1 MSNLTQDSNDLRV
14 FTATFTPTEN
24 MKGKGRITLD
34 LSALGYSFFSRLSGI
49 FQSEE
54 YTVDT
59 TPPDAVSNPRLN
71 HVTISLS
78 HEVLT
83 YWETMTVTF
92 EFNEVPWSPIVLPA
106 DVPPPSHNRS
116 HSFTTHDVEV
126 SHGTLSNLV
135 QNPDNLKIFTAT
147 FTPKDHIN
155 RAVGRIT
162 LNLAN
167 LRDSTEIGN
176 DGTGVFQSREY
187 TVDTMVPANVT
198 KVSIRFDDPYLTEG
212 ETTTVRIDF
221 DEGPWNGTFLIP
233 DMVVPNGVLTNLNTE
248 VVGGTSYTATFTPN
262 ANTSRSVGRISLNL
276 ANVSDA
282 GDYKGHPG
290 AGTFQSAEYVV
301 DTMPRNA
308 QSNPNLNHVSIRLSD
323 ALLTLDQSM
332 RVTFEFNAAPL
343 ESSFALSDVVAP
355 LGVFRDLVKDPNN
368 ARIYTGHFTPHSR
381 TRQAVGQITLD
392 LAKLN
397 GSDDNPGTGVFQSTE
412 YTVDN
417 APLSDFSRVSIH
429 LSDTRLTP
437 GETATVTFEFDGW
450 PSFDSFA
457 IGDVAT
463 PYGHLSN
470 LTRATDNARIYTA
483 TFTPNADVR
492 GLHGRLTMELTNVTD
507 KFRNQG
513 TGVFQSSEYVV
524 VTAVASSWS
533 STLNNVVI
541 RLGDSYLS
549 RGESTTVTFAFNA
562 ALPDEDFVRHVVS
575 PLGVL
580 SALGWDDTEKV
591 CTATF
596 TPNVT
601 MGKGMGRISLDLSKV
616 KDMDGNAG
624 SGMYESAEYTV
635 DSTRPQLDGIT
646 LSDTH
651 LNAGETAIVT
661 FAFSKEV
668 SVTSLR
674 AALDLSNARGTLGEP
689 ASTDGG
695 KTWTAILTPLVDTRN
710 ASGVIRVN
718 VNSVR
723 DTHGTAGLGDPVSSN
738 AYTVGTVLP
747 TLAASGHSIDDDRL
761 GIGQTAYVT
770 IKFSEPVKGF
780 DASDVVL
787 APGSGSV
794 GQVSAAWQPGGDGSN
809 DTWEVTLNAP
819 GAGVTSTNNPISVN
833 LAGVN
838 TREGSAGLGIVATGL
853 RYSVDT
859 IRPTLLGTRISY
871 GAGES
876 DTVLKYRESAL
887 VSFTFSEPVT
897 DFGLNDVLLVNGLR
911 DGMLSHFTSTG
922 DGSVWT
928 ATLSAPTP
936 GISSSNNTFRVNMRG
951 VNDLAGNAGE
961 GVVATGVS
969 YDIDTIAGRPSLRIT
984 LADSTLTVGAHAI
997 VTFQFNEA
1005 VTGFDAAD
1013 IVLTSGNG
1021 TLSNLAVGADG
1032 KTWTATFTPT
1042 ANTEVAN
1049 NTVRVDLAGV
1059 RNAAGVAGVG
1069 SASSANYVVDTVR
1082 PMLRSLLIDDRLLAA
1097 HEETTVTITFSQAI
1111 DTNSFTLD
1119 DLEIIDSLTQRNQSI
1134 NGLRGTLS
1142 NLRSTDGG
1150 TTWKLTLR
1158 SPSADNMPDNCIA
1171 IKLRDI
1177 ADAAGNTV
1185 GGGNVPG
1192 DPAGTYIA
1200 NDQAYANDSSPPQVS
1215 GIAVSSHNLRSG
1227 GALTITV
1234 TFNEPVTGFSLDD
1247 IYSAAGASG
1256 GTMSDLNSTDGGR
1269 TWSITLTAPTFRT
1282 SVSWARLSVVTGAAH
1297 GIRDLAGNMSREG
1310 GFHGSAYNVDTRD
1323 LVISPT
1329 ATITLA
1335 DNRLMAGETTTVTIV
1350 FNDRVNGFTADDV
1363 ILTHAN
1369 GTLGPLTANADG
1381 KTWTATFTPTANVH
1395 SASNTIGVN
1404 LFGVTDAVNP
1414 ADTIGSGQAS
1424 SASYSVSTVRPGV
1437 TIALDSTSL
1446 TMRETTTVR
1455 FAFSEAVM
1463 GFSAQDVVLSDAN
1476 GTLGPLTGNA
1486 FGTTWTATFTPT
1498 ANVLDASNTIRVNLA
1513 GVSNAAGNTGEGSAS
1528 SADYA
1533 IDTTAMRPTATITLA
1548 DTDLRID
1555 ETTTVTIVFNSQV
1568 RGFTADDIVLSDAN
1582 GTLSLF
1588 TANSLSTTWTA
1599 TFTPTLNVQD
1609 TSNTIRVNLAGVT
1622 NRANRTG
1629 LGSATSANYQIDTIE
1644 STRPSASITLSDSAL
1659 KIGETSTV
1667 TFRFNVPV
1675 LGFTAD
1681 DVEAPNGTLGP
1692 LVADADGRTWSATF
1706 TPNGNTEDSSNA
1718 IRVNLAGVTNTV
1730 GRTGFGHASSADYQV
1745 DTTRPSVRS
1754 ITLAESKLSGNEATS
1769 VTIVFSEA
1777 LDRSLPPTDGK
1788 AFTLSDL
1795 TINPASS
1802 GGIFSDLRSD
1812 DGITWQCT
1820 LTAPSAVGRS
1830 TSSNRVRV
1838 NLSGVTD
1845 LAGNQGEGTP
1855 SSEPF
1860 SYDLVRPT
1868 VSITLSDTELTMG
1881 ETAFVTFTFNERVTG
1896 FTQNEVVLTGAN
1908 GTLSHFTPDTVG
1920 RNWTA
1925 TFTPTANISS
1935 ANNTIGVNLSRV
1947 RDDAGNAGEGLGSSA
1962 NYQINTFDDTR
1973 LNATITLA
1981 DTRLTPGETTTVSFR
1996 FNERVTGFTSAH
2008 VVLSDANGTLGP
2020 LTADADGK
2028 TWSATFT
2035 PTANVDD
2042 AMNSIRVNLGGV
2054 TGATGRA
2061 GDGYAVSPN
2070 YSVNTTR
2077 PGASITLADTH
2088 LTAGQTTTVRFAFSE
2103 TVNGFTAADVVL
2115 SDANGTLGP
2124 LTANADGKTW
2134 SATFT
2139 PTANVEDSSNTIR
2152 VNLAGV
2158 SNAAGNAGADHAS
2171 SANYRVDTLRPSA
2184 TITLAD
2190 TRLSAGESTTVTFA
2204 FSEAVTGFDASD
2216 VVLSE
2221 ATGTLGPL
2229 AAGSDGKTWTATFTP
2244 TANANAASNRISVNL
2259 AGVAD
2264 AAGNAGV
2271 GNVSSAQYSVHTAGP
2286 TASITVADDAL
2297 TTGETTTVSFTFN
2310 EPVTGLD
2317 ASDVVL
2323 SDANGTL
2330 GPITPNAART
2340 VWTAIFTPTAHV
2352 SDATNSIGLNLAGV
2366 RNDAGN
2372 AGTGNARSANYS
2384 VDTRDTTGPT
2394 ATVTLEDSAL
2404 TAGESTTV
2412 TIRFSE
2418 PVQDFD
2424 ASDIVYTHGTLSWP
2438 TANAART
2445 VWTATFTPTANVNA
2459 ETNTLRV
2466 DLTGVRD
2473 DAGNAGVGSASSN
2486 YSVHTTRPTATVELA
2501 DSALT
2506 AGEST
2511 TVRFSFSEPVTGL
2524 DASDIVCTSGTLS
2537 APTANAERTVWT
2549 ATFTPTANVSAGT
2562 NTIHLDLTGVR
2573 NDAGNAGIGSASST
2587 NYSVDTRTDS
2597 SGPTVTIT
2605 LADTALSAGE
2615 TTTVSFR
2622 FDEPVNGLDA
2632 SDVVCTSG
2640 TLSAPTAN
2648 AERTV
2653 WTASFTPTANTS
2665 AGANTIR
2672 VDLAGVRDD
2681 VGNAGTGSAIS
2692 ANYSVD
2698 TERPTVSIALAD
2710 SALSAGETTS
2720 VSFRFSEPVNGLDA
2734 SDIVCTSGTLSAP
2747 TANAERTVWTS
2758 TFTPTDNTNA
2768 ATNTIRVN
2776 LANVRDDAGNAG
2788 TDGTISAN
2796 YSVHTTRP
2804 TATVVL
2810 ADSALSAGETTSVSF
2825 RFSEPVNGLD
2835 ASDIVCTSG
2844 TLSAPTANAERTL
2857 WTATFTP
2864 AADTTAPSNTIR
2876 VNLAGVSN
2884 DAGNAG
2890 TGRADSSNYSVD
2902 TTRPTATIALANT
2915 ALTAGQT
2922 TTVSITFSEP
2932 VKGFDASDIVCTGGT
2947 LSWPTASADRTVWTA
2962 TLTPT
2967 ANTNAGAN
2975 TLRVNLA
2982 GVTDAAGNA
2991 GVGNAD
2997 SANYSVHTTRP
3008 TATITLADSA
3018 LSVGETTTVTLRFNE
3033 PVTGLDASDIVCS
3046 NGTLSAPTANAERTV
3061 WTATLTPTANVS
3073 APANTLRLNLAGV
3086 SNDAGNAG
3094 TDSALSA
3101 NYSVDTRA
3109 DTTGPTATITLA
3121 DTALSAG
3128 ETTTVSFRFNE
3139 PVTDLDASDIVC
3151 PNGTLSAPTANA
3163 ERTLWTATFTPTA
3176 NANAPSNTIR
3186 VNLAGVRDDAGNAG
3200 TGSAISTNYSVDT
3213 RTDSTGPTA
3222 TITLADSTLSA
3233 GETTTVTITFSE
3245 PVTDLDAS
3253 AIVCPNGTL
3262 TTPTA
3267 NAERTVWTATLTPTA
3282 NTNAGANTL
3291 RVNLAGVRDDAGN
3304 AGVGS
3309 AESSP
3314 YSVHTTR
3321 PTATVTLADSALTAG
3336 QTTTLTITFSEPV
3349 NGLDASDI
3357 VYTNGTLSAPT
3368 ASAERTVWTATLTPT
3383 ANTDAE
3389 ANTIRV
3395 NLAGVR
3401 NDAGNAG
3408 VDTASST
3415 NYSVHTTRP
3424 TATIALANN
3433 TLIAG
3438 QTTTLTITFSEPVN
3452 GLDASD
3458 IVYTNGTLGWPT
3470 ASAERTV
3477 WTATLTPTA
3486 NVDAEANTIRVNLAG
3501 VRNDAGNAGTGTAS
3515 STNYSVHTTR
3525 PTATIV
3531 LADSA
3536 LTAGETTTVTITFN
3550 KPVNGLDA
3558 SDIVCPNGTLSAPT
3572 ANAERT
3578 VWTATLTPT
3587 ANANAGANTIRVNLA
3602 GVTDDAGNT
3611 GTGSAISAN
3620 YSVDTR
3626 TDSTGLTATI
3636 ALADTALTAGETTTV
3651 TITFN
3656 KPVNG
3661 LDASDIVCMSGTL
3674 SAPTA
3679 NTERTVWTATLTP
3692 TANANAPIN
3701 TIRVNLSG
3709 VTDDAGTAGT
3719 GSAISAN
3726 YSVDTRTDSTGLT
3739 ATITLADTALTVGES
3754 TTVTITF
3761 NKPVNGLDTSDIVC
3775 PNGTLSAPTANAE
3788 RTVWTATLTPTANAN
3803 AGANTIRVNL
3813 AGVTDDAGTAG
3824 TGSAISANYSVDTT
3838 RPTATI
3844 TLADTAL
3851 TAGETTTVT
3860 ITFNE
3865 PVTGFDASDILC
3877 TSGTLSPPTAN
3888 TERTVWTATL
3898 APTADTSAPA
3908 NTIRVNLSGVRDDA
3922 GNTGTG
3928 SAESANYSVDTKR
3941 PTATITLADTALTAD
3956 KTTTVTI
3963 TFNEPVTGFDASD
3976 IVCTSGTLS
3985 PPTANTE
3992 RTVWTAT
3999 LAPTADTSAPANTIR
4014 VNLSGVRDDAGNTGT
4029 GSAISTNYSVDT
4041 TRPTATITLADT
4053 ALTAD
4058 KTTTVTITFSEPV
4071 EDFDASDILCTSG
4084 TLGWPTASEDRTVWT
4099 ATLTPTA
4106 NTNAATNTIRLNL
4119 AGVRDDAGNAG
4130 IGRAD
4135 SANYS
4140 VDTKRPTATIA
4151 LADSTLTAGKTTTVT
4166 ITFSE
4171 PVTGFDTSDVVCPNG
4186 TLSPPTANA
4195 GRTVWTATF
4204 TPTANVNVL
4213 ANTIRVNLAGITDD
4227 AGNTGTGSADSAN
4240 YSVDTRPADTAGPTA
4255 TVTLADTHLTVGE
4268 TTTVTITFNEPV
4280 TGFTRD
4286 DVVLSEA
4293 NGTFTDPTTND
4304 HGRTW
4309 TATFTPTAGV
4319 ENSSNTISVNQEG
4332 VRNAAGRAGTGHAHG
4347 PRYQIDTRAPVLA
4360 SATVNA
4366 SQLVLRYTEGTSLDA
4381 THIP

>member
-1 MSNLTQDSNDLRV
+1 MSNLQKDSDNARIY
-14 FTATFTPTEN
+14 TATFTPTADVSRPV
-24 MKGKGRITLD
+24 GRITLD
-34 LSALGYSFFSRLSGI
+34 LTKLKYGYDMGGRLAGV
-49 FQSEE
+49 FQSAE

-59 TPPDAVSNPRLN
+59 TPPDAVLD
-71 HVTISLS
+71 
-78 HEVLT
+78 
-83 YWETMTVTF
+83 
-92 EFNEVPWSPIVLPA
+92 A
-106 DVPPPSHNRS
+106 D
-116 HSFTTHDVEV
+116 
-126 SHGTLSNLV
+126 
-135 QNPDNLKIFTAT
+135 
-147 FTPKDHIN
+147 
-155 RAVGRIT
+155 
-162 LNLAN
+162 
-167 LRDSTEIGN
+167 
-176 DGTGVFQSREY
+176 
-187 TVDTMVPANVT
+187 
-198 KVSIRFDDPYLTEG
+198 
-212 ETTTVRIDF
+212 
-221 DEGPWNGTFLIP
+221 
-233 DMVVPNGVLTNLNTE
+233 
-248 VVGGTSYTATFTPN
+248 
-262 ANTSRSVGRISLNL
+262 
-276 ANVSDA
+276 
-282 GDYKGHPG
+282 
-290 AGTFQSAEYVV
+290 
-301 DTMPRNA
+301 
-308 QSNPNLNHVSIRLSD
+308 
-323 ALLTLDQSM
+323 
-332 RVTFEFNAAPL
+332 
-343 ESSFALSDVVAP
+343 
-355 LGVFRDLVKDPNN
+355 
-368 ARIYTGHFTPHSR
+368 
-381 TRQAVGQITLD
+381 
-392 LAKLN
+392 
-397 GSDDNPGTGVFQSTE
+397 
-412 YTVDN
+412 
-417 APLSDFSRVSIH
+417 
-429 LSDTRLTP
+429 
-437 GETATVTFEFDGW
+437 
-450 PSFDSFA
+450 
-457 IGDVAT
+457 
-463 PYGHLSN
+463 
-470 LTRATDNARIYTA
+470 
-483 TFTPNADVR
+483 
-492 GLHGRLTMELTNVTD
+492 
-507 KFRNQG
+507 
-513 TGVFQSSEYVV
+513 
-524 VTAVASSWS
+524 
-533 STLNNVVI
+533 
-541 RLGDSYLS
+541 
-549 RGESTTVTFAFNA
+549 
-562 ALPDEDFVRHVVS
+562 
-575 PLGVL
+575 
-580 SALGWDDTEKV
+580 
-591 CTATF
+591 
-596 TPNVT
+596 
-601 MGKGMGRISLDLSKV
+601 
-616 KDMDGNAG
+616 
-624 SGMYESAEYTV
+624 
-635 DSTRPQLDGIT
+635 
-646 LSDTH
+646 
-651 LNAGETAIVT
+651 
-661 FAFSKEV
+661 
-668 SVTSLR
+668 
-674 AALDLSNARGTLGEP
+674 
-689 ASTDGG
+689 
-695 KTWTAILTPLVDTRN
+695 
-710 ASGVIRVN
+710 
-718 VNSVR
+718 
-723 DTHGTAGLGDPVSSN
+723 
-738 AYTVGTVLP
+738 
-747 TLAASGHSIDDDRL
+747 
-761 GIGQTAYVT
+761 
-770 IKFSEPVKGF
+770 
-780 DASDVVL
+780 
-787 APGSGSV
+787 SGSV
-794 GQVSAAWQPGGDGSN
+794 GQVSAAWQPGTDGSN
-809 DTWEVTLNAP
+809 DTWEVALNAP
-819 GAGVTSTNNPISVN
+819 GAGATSTNNPISVN

-838 TREGSAGLGIVATGL
+838 TRV
-853 RYSVDT
+853 
-859 IRPTLLGTRISY
+859 
-871 GAGES
+871 
-876 DTVLKYRESAL
+876 
-887 VSFTFSEPVT
+887 
-897 DFGLNDVLLVNGLR
+897 LVNGLR

-928 ATLSAPTP
+928 ATLSAPTRNVT
-936 GISSSNNTFRVNMRG
+936 SSNNTFRVNMAG
-951 VNDLAGNAGE
+951 VNDRAGNAGE
-961 GVVATGVS
+961 GGGATGVNYS
-969 YDIDTIAGRPSLRIT
+969 LDAVAGRPSLRIT
-984 LADSTLTVGAHAI
+984 LADSTLTVGESTT
-997 VTFQFNEA
+997 VTFSFNEA
-1005 VTGFDAAD
+1005 VTGFDATD

-1049 NTVRVDLAGV
+1049 NTVSVDLAGV

-1082 PMLRSLLIDDRLLAA
+1082 PMLRSLVIDDRLLAA
-1097 HEETTVTITFSQAI
+1097 NEETTVTITFSQAI
-1111 DTNSFTLD
+1111 DANSFTLD

-1142 NLRSTDGG
+1142 NLRTTDGG

-1158 SPSADNMPDNCIA
+1158 SPSADNMPDNRIA

-1192 DPAGTYIA
+1192 DPGGTYIA

-1227 GALTITV
+1227 GTLAITV

-1247 IYSAAGASG
+1247 IYSSAGASG
-1256 GTMSDLNSTDGGR
+1256 GTMSGLNSSEGGKI
-1269 TWSITLTAPTFRT
+1269 WSITLSAPTFRT
-1282 SVSWARLSVVTGAAH
+1282 SVTWAKLSVVMGAAH

-1310 GFHGSAYNVDTRD
+1310 GHSGGYYNVDTRD
-1323 LVISPT
+1323 LVT

-1335 DNRLMAGETTTVTIV
+1335 DNHLMAGETTTVTIV

-1363 ILTHAN
+1363 VLTNAN

-1395 SASNTIGVN
+1395 SARNTISVN

-1414 ADTIGSGQAS
+1414 ADTTGFGQS
-1424 SASYSVSTVRPGV
+1424 HSASYSVSTVRPGA
-1437 TIALDSTSL
+1437 TITLGSTSL

-1455 FAFSEAVM
+1455 FAFSEAVT
-1463 GFSAQDVVLSDAN
+1463 GFTEQDIVLSDAN
-1476 GTLGPLTGNA
+1476 GTLGPLTADADGK
-1486 FGTTWTATFTPT
+1486 TWTATFTPT

-1513 GVSNAAGNTGEGSAS
+1513 GVSNAAGNTGEGTAS

-1533 IDTTAMRPTATITLA
+1533 IDTTAERPTAIITLA

-1555 ETTTVTIVFNSQV
+1555 ETTTVTIVFNGPV
-1568 RGFTADDIVLSDAN
+1568 NGFTADDVVLSDAN
-1582 GTLSLF
+1582 GTLGPL
-1588 TANSLSTTWTA
+1588 TGNALSTIWTA

-1622 NRANRTG
+1622 NRAGRAG
-1629 LGSATSANYQIDTIE
+1629 FGSATSVNYQIDTIE

-1667 TFRFNVPV
+1667 TIRFNAPV

-1681 DVEAPNGTLGP
+1681 DVDAPNGTLGP

-1706 TPNGNTEDSSNA
+1706 TPNDNTENSSNA

-1730 GRTGFGHASSADYQV
+1730 GRAGLGHASSADYQV

-1754 ITLAESKLSGNEATS
+1754 ITLADSKLSGNEATT

-1795 TINPASS
+1795 TIFPAPGG

-1820 LTAPSAVGRS
+1820 LTAPPADGRS
-1830 TSSNRVRV
+1830 PGSNRVLV

-1845 LAGNQGEGTP
+1845 PAGNQGEG
-1855 SSEPF
+1855 SAFSAPF

-1868 VSITLSDTELTMG
+1868 VRITLSDTDLTVG
-1881 ETAFVTFTFNERVTG
+1881 ESASVTFTFSERVTG
-1896 FTQNEVVLTGAN
+1896 FTLNEVVLTSAN

-1925 TFTPTANISS
+1925 TFTPTANISA

-1962 NYQINTFDDTR
+1962 SYQINTLDPTR

-1981 DTRLTPGETTTVSFR
+1981 DTRLTPGETTTVTFR
-1996 FNERVTGFTSAH
+1996 FSERVTGFTSAH

-2020 LTADADGK
+2020 LTADADGR

-2035 PTANVDD
+2035 PAANVDD
-2042 AMNSIRVNLGGV
+2042 ATNTIRVNLAGA

-2061 GDGYAVSPN
+2061 GDGHAISTN
-2070 YSVNTTR
+2070 YSVHTTR
-2077 PGASITLADTH
+2077 PGASITLADTQ

-2139 PTANVEDSSNTIR
+2139 PRANTEDSSNTIR

-2244 TANANAASNRISVNL
+2244 TANVNAASNRISVNL

-2352 SDATNSIGLNLAGV
+2352 SDATNTIGLNLAGV

-2418 PVQDFD
+2418 PVRDFD

-2438 TANAART
+2438 TANAERT

-2459 ETNTLRV
+2459 EANTLRV

-2486 YSVHTTRPTATVELA
+2486 YSVHTTRPTATVVLA

-2511 TVRFSFSEPVTGL
+2511 TVRFGFSEPVTGL

-2537 APTANAERTVWT
+2537 APTPNAERTVWT
-2549 ATFTPTANVSAGT
+2549 ATFTPAANVSAGT

-2991 GVGNAD
+2991 GVGRAD

-3018 LSVGETTTVTLRFNE
+3018 LSAGETTTVTLRFNE

-3046 NGTLSAPTANAERTV
+3046 NGTLSAPTANAERTL

-3176 NANAPSNTIR
+3176 NANVPTNTIR

-3233 GETTTVTITFSE
+3233 GETTTVTITFNE
-3245 PVTDLDAS
+3245 PVTGLDAS
-3253 AIVCPNGTL
+3253 AIVCPSGTL

-3349 NGLDASDI
+3349 NG
-3357 VYTNGTLSAPT
+3357 
-3368 ASAERTVWTATLTPT
+3368 
-3383 ANTDAE
+3383 
-3389 ANTIRV
+3389 
-3395 NLAGVR
+3395 
-3401 NDAGNAG
+3401 
-3408 VDTASST
+3408 
-3415 NYSVHTTRP
+3415 
-3424 TATIALANN
+3424 
-3433 TLIAG
+3433 
-3438 QTTTLTITFSEPVN
+3438 F
-3452 GLDASD
+3452 DASD

-3501 VRNDAGNAGTGTAS
+3501 VRNDAGNAGVDTAS

-3536 LTAGETTTVTITFN
+3536 LTAGESTTVTITFNKPVNGLDASDIVCMSGTLSAPTANAERTVWTATLTPTANANAGANTIHVNLAGVTDDAGNTGTGSAISANYSVDTVRLTATIALADTALTAGETTTVTITFNKPVNGLDTSDIVCPNGTLSAPTANAERTVWTATLTPTANANAPTNTIRVNLAGVTDDAGSAGTGSAISANYSVDTRTDSTGLTATITLADTALTVGESTTVTITFN

-3602 GVTDDAGNT
+3602 GVTDDAG
-3611 GTGSAISAN
+3611 
-3620 YSVDTR
+3620 
-3626 TDSTGLTATI
+3626 
-3636 ALADTALTAGETTTV
+3636 
-3651 TITFN
+3651 
-3656 KPVNG
+3656 
-3661 LDASDIVCMSGTL
+3661 
-3674 SAPTA
+3674 
-3679 NTERTVWTATLTP
+3679 
-3692 TANANAPIN
+3692 
-3701 TIRVNLSG
+3701 
-3709 VTDDAGTAGT
+3709 TAGT
-3719 GSAISAN
+3719 GSAIS
-3726 YSVDTRTDSTGLT
+3726 T
-3739 ATITLADTALTVGES
+3739 
-3754 TTVTITF
+3754 
-3761 NKPVNGLDTSDIVC
+3761 
-3775 PNGTLSAPTANAE
+3775 
-3788 RTVWTATLTPTANAN
+3788 
-3803 AGANTIRVNL
+3803 
-3813 AGVTDDAGTAG
+3813 
-3824 TGSAISANYSVDTT
+3824 NYSVDTT

-3851 TAGETTTVT
+3851 TADKTTTVT

-3865 PVTGFDASDILC
+3865 PVTGFDASDIVC

-3976 IVCTSGTLS
+3976 ILCTSGTLS

-3999 LAPTADTSAPANTIR
+3999 LTPTADTSAPANTIR
-4014 VNLSGVRDDAGNTGT
+4014 VNLSGVRDDAGNAGTGRAESANYSVDTKRPTATITLADSTLTAGKTTTVTISFSEPVTGLDTSDIVCMSGTLSPPTANAGRTVWTATFTPTANVSALANTIHINLGGVIDDTGNAGT
-4029 GSAISTNYSVDT
+4029 GSASSDNYSVDT
-4041 TRPTATITLADT
+4041 TRPTATITLADS
-4053 ALTAD
+4053 ALT
-4058 KTTTVTITFSEPV
+4058 V
-4071 EDFDASDILCTSG
+4071 
-4084 TLGWPTASEDRTVWT
+4084 
-4099 ATLTPTA
+4099 
-4106 NTNAATNTIRLNL
+4106 
-4119 AGVRDDAGNAG
+4119 
-4130 IGRAD
+4130 
-4135 SANYS
+4135 
-4140 VDTKRPTATIA
+4140 
-4151 LADSTLTAGKTTTVT
+4151 GKTTTVSFR
-4166 ITFSE
+4166 FSE
-4171 PVTGFDTSDVVCPNG
+4171 SVTGFDTSDIVCPNG

-4204 TPTANVNVL
+4204 TPTANVNAL

-4255 TVTLADTHLTVGE
+4255 TVTLADTHLTIGD
-4268 TTTVTITFNEPV
+4268 TTTVTFAFNEPV

-4381 THIP
+4381 THIPPTMAFTVRVDNVLTAVTAIAVGAQEKTVSLTLATAVTNGQAVSLAYTDPTTGNDANAIQDAAGNDAASFAATPVDNHTPAPPGPAPSPSPNPAPSPSPSPPEGPAPKDSKDTDGDSIPDSLEDPTPGLPGSDGAVPVAGDGNGDGVQDGTQAAVGSTSARVRATAERATSTPVTLVAGSQDGKVDPDSGARITRLAQEDAPAQWPDGMEMPLGLLSFRATLAAGRSSEKFSLYLDPALGVNGYWVQDGSGTWVNLSSAAYGGKMGSEGGRLRLDFEISDGGPFDADGQANGAITAPGAPAQMQLSVVGLASDLASNGFWL